1 MLMKLKMM
9 YGFLNSDIA
18 LIEKELE
25 HAIQTDYSLI
35 SQTSLHYLQAGG
47 KRIRPVF
54 VLLSG
59 KFGHYDIQIIKNVA
73 IALELIHMAS
83 LVHDD
88 VIDDADTRRG
98 KPTIKAKW
106 DNRIAMYTG
115 DYVFA
120 RSLELMANIQDVKA
134 HEILSKTI
142 VEVCLGEIEQ
152 IKDKYDLNQ
161 NLRTYL
167 RRIRRK
173 TALLIAVSCQ
183 LGAIAA
189 GAPEAIH
196 KRLFWFGYNV
206 GMAFQ
211 ITDDIL
217 DFTASAEQLGKPAGS
232 DLLQGNITLPVLYA
246 IQDQEIFQK
255 IEQLFESDHPEHH
268 IDEVIASIK
277 ASGAIQRSVDM
288 SQRYLQKALS
298 LLEELPS
305 NKAKDTLYR
314 IAKFIGSRKF

>member
-1 MLMKLKMM
+1 MKLKMM

-25 HAIQTDYSLI
+25 QAIHADYSLI

-73 IALELIHMAS
+73 VALELIHMSS

-98 KPTIKAKW
+98 KPTVKAKW

-115 DYVFA
+115 DYIFA
-120 RSLELMANIQDVKA
+120 RSLELMANIQNVKA

-152 IKDKYDLNQ
+152 IKDKYNLDQ
-161 NLRTYL
+161 DLRTYL
-167 RRIRRK
+167 RRIKRK

-183 LGAIAA
+183 LGAIAS
-189 GAPEAIH
+189 GAPEAVH

-217 DFTASAEQLGKPAGS
+217 DFTASAAQLGKPAGS

-246 IQDQEIFQK
+246 IRNPSIYEKVNQMFQSDRPEQDIEEI
-255 IEQLFESDHPEHH
+255 IGE
-268 IDEVIASIK
+268 IK
-277 ASGAIQRSVDM
+277 SSGAIEQSSAM
-288 SQRYLQKALS
+288 SQRYLRKALS

-305 NKAKDTLYR
+305 NKAKDTLYK
-314 IAKFIGSRKF
+314 IAKFVGNRKF